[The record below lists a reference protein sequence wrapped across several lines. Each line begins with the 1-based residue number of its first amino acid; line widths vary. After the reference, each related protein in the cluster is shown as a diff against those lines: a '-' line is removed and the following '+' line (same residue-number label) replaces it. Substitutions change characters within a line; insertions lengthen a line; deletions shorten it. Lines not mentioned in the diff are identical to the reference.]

1 MSKRFEEQTVI
12 VTGAARG
19 LGRGI
24 AEAFIR
30 EGASVLAGDINGD
43 LLEQTVS
50 ELSQLA
56 PDGARAIR
64 INVADAD
71 DVERMVS
78 DTLEWR
84 GQIDHLVNN
93 AGVVRIASLTSTTET
108 DWDQVIDVNLKGV
121 FLGMRAVLPHMIER
135 KSGSIVNVASQAGKR
150 GNLYIAPYCAS
161 KAGVISL
168 TQTAALEAGP
178 YVRVNC
184 VCPGFI
190 NTELQ
195 EEEYDIVA
203 SITGKDREE
212 IKLETLAAMPLGR
225 FQEVQDVA
233 DSILF
238 LSSPAASQTTGEAL
252 NISGGMVMD

>member
-30 EGASVLAGDINGD
+30 EGASVLVADINGD
-43 LLEQTVS
+43 LLKQTVS
-50 ELSQLA
+50 ELAQLA
-56 PDGARAIR
+56 PNAARAIR
-64 INVADAD
+64 INVADAND
-71 DVERMVS
+71 IERMVADS
-78 DTLEWR
+78 LEWR

-93 AGVVRIASLTSTTET
+93 AGIVRIAPLTSTTET

-121 FLGMRAVLPHMIER
+121 FLGMRAALPHMIER

-178 YVRVNC
+178 HVRVNC

-203 SITGKDREE
+203 SITGQNREE
-212 IKLETLAAMPLGR
+212 IKAGSLAGMPLGR

-233 DSILF
+233 DSVLF

>member
-1 MSKRFEEQTVI
+1 MSKRFEGETAI

-24 AEAFIR
+24 AEAFIE
-30 EGASVLAGDINGD
+30 EGASVLAADINGD

-50 ELSQLA
+50 ELCQRA
-56 PDGARAIR
+56 PDGARAAR
-64 INVADAD
+64 VNVADAD
-71 DVERMVS
+71 DVERMTSVA
-78 DTLEWR
+78 LEWR
-84 GQIDHLVNN
+84 GRIDHLINN
-93 AGVVRIASLTSTTET
+93 AGIVRIAALASTSET

-121 FLGMRAVLPHMIER
+121 FLGMRAVLPHMVER
-135 KSGSIVNVASQAGKR
+135 KRGSIVNIASQAGKR

-168 TQTAALEAGP
+168 TQTAALEVAP
-178 YVRVNC
+178 HVRVNC

-203 SITGKDREE
+203 SITSQDREE
-212 IKLETLAAMPLGR
+212 IKTGWLAAMPLGR
-225 FQEVQDVA
+225 FQEVRDVA
-233 DSILF
+233 DSIMF